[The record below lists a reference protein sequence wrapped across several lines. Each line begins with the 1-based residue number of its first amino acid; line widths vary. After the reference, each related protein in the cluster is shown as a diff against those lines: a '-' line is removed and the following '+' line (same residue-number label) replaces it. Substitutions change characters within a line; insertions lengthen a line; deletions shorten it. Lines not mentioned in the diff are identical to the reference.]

1 VTTRGP
7 GEPSALAWTPAGD
20 VRSLPTLDD
29 IRAALAEP
37 DTRLWID
44 IAEPGGPLLHEL
56 GRLLGLH
63 SLIVE
68 DIAEQNQRAK
78 LELTDDV
85 LHVVVFHLGY
95 AGELISSEVD
105 IVLTERFLLTGHSA
119 DVDLTA
125 PGFLRRGFA
134 AYIREGT
141 DFLLWAITDR
151 LVDDYFPVFDR
162 LADDIDALGDDV
174 MRRPSSWI
182 VERLFDARRDLL
194 VLRHAVAPQRE
205 IFNQLTSRD
214 LPVIK
219 PERVVFFRDI
229 YDHLIRL
236 TDELD
241 SQRELVGT
249 TLDIYLS
256 QVNNN
261 LSEVVR
267 RLTAVTVV
275 LAGMAAVGGI
285 FGMSEAGVAFGLP
298 QPVGFWLVALGV
310 AIAGVVAVLYFRRIR
325 WL

>member
-1 VTTRGP
+1 
-7 GEPSALAWTPAGD
+7 
-20 VRSLPTLDD
+20 
-29 IRAALAEP
+29 
-37 DTRLWID
+37 
-44 IAEPGGPLLHEL
+44 
-56 GRLLGLH
+56 
-63 SLIVE
+63 
-68 DIAEQNQRAK
+68 
-78 LELTDDV
+78 
-85 LHVVVFHLGY
+85 
-95 AGELISSEVD
+95 
-105 IVLTERFLLTGHSA
+105 
-119 DVDLTA
+119 
-125 PGFLRRGFA
+125 
-134 AYIREGT
+134 
-141 DFLLWAITDR
+141 
-151 LVDDYFPVFDR
+151 
-162 LADDIDALGDDV
+162 
-174 MRRPSSWI
+174 
-182 VERLFDARRDLL
+182 

-310 AIAGVVAVLYFRRIR
+310 AIAGLVAVLYFRRIR